1 MAILHVKSDG
11 GEAFLVEKSK
21 DLIFLEKLLTIEKVE
36 ELQSNIEVKENL
48 SIWKYDFFL
57 KIVAP
62 ILTPVA
68 QELLEQSNK
77 TLCGFTSIKLLNHSL
92 PRVSRIRLKCRR
104 QLQQLLK
111 LEVRLYLEKR
121 GSILHCCE
129 DFFQKLAKPSLFKKE
144 QSRLNM

>member
-1 MAILHVKSDG
+1 M
-11 GEAFLVEKSK
+11 EKSK

-57 KIVAP
+57 QIVAP

-111 LEVRLYLEKR
+111 LEVRLYLGEAVYYIVVKTFFRNWRSRHCLKR
-121 GSILHCCE
+121 NNQGWIC
-129 DFFQKLAKPSLFKKE
+129 
-144 QSRLNM
+144 N

>member
-1 MAILHVKSDG
+1 M
-11 GEAFLVEKSK
+11 EKSK

-48 SIWKYDFFL
+48 SILKYDFFL

-77 TLCGFTSIKLLNHSL
+77 TLCGFTSFKLLNHSL

-111 LEVRLYLEKR
+111 LEIRLYLEKR
-121 GSILHCCE
+121 SNILHCCE
-129 DFFQKLAKPSLFKKE
+129 DFFSEIGEAVIV
-144 QSRLNM
+144 